1 MGRQAKWD
9 SGKSRLTSLNPQV
22 SLSLKKKKK
31 LFIYLAALSLNSS
44 TQDLLS
50 SWRHAGSHFPTRDQT
65 WVSCILGAW
74 SVSHRTTREPPTL
87 KSQVETWGQ
96 AQPHLAVQTLA
107 RCSGPLPAPRL

>member
-1 MGRQAKWD
+1 MFQNVKPLSAQNATLGEAVGRQAKWD
-9 SGKSRLTSLNPQV
+9 SGKSRLTYLNPQV
-22 SLSLKKKKK
+22 SLSLFFKKKK

-50 SWRHAGSHFPTRDQT
+50 SWQHAGSHFLTRDQT

-87 KSQVETWGQ
+87 KSQVET
-96 AQPHLAVQTLA
+96 
-107 RCSGPLPAPRL
+107 